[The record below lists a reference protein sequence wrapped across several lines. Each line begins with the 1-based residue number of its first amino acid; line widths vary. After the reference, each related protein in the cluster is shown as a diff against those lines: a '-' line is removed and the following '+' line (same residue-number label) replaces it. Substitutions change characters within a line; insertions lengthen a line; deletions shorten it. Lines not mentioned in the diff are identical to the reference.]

1 MALRSAWPR
10 VRARADR
17 RRNPGKGIE
26 ATAQS
31 WFAIGASLR
40 PPFDGRRAGA
50 ENSLNKPSDAR
61 PRMWDDNVLSPASHT
76 SPRTFGRALASA
88 PAIIAG
94 RARSD
99 DEC

>member
-50 ENSLNKPSDAR
+50 ENSLNKPSDAPTYGTTSSR
-61 PRMWDDNVLSPASHT
+61 PPASHT